1 MAPRG
6 AAGPDRRQVSLC
18 RNPRQSDRRRLAA
31 RRHLARKARFLRRA
45 QLRSA
50 LRPLAAD
57 RAVQRRAPDRGCRR
71 HGAGRRGGVI
81 DLSLNEVETLS
92 TKAARGAGFSWGL
105 AEDIGRAARRIA
117 VEDDKWGVAMLSLAE
132 NAQSFAAPDPAR
144 AARWRKGET
153 DKPAETP
160 LCPIRTA
167 ALLLDD
173 PLPAS
178 ALPLAIIDVGLPIW
192 LDAMLR
198 RSAMRMARPVG
209 PVTRA
214 DVVIERRPEI
224 EQPASGRRGAIDERT
239 LAALN
244 SFATRTYV
252 PESEGSR
259 VRGAGG
265 GRVDDE

>member
-1 MAPRG
+1 M
-6 AAGPDRRQVSLC
+6 
-18 RNPRQSDRRRLAA
+18 
-31 RRHLARKARFLRRA
+31 
-45 QLRSA
+45 
-50 LRPLAAD
+50 
-57 RAVQRRAPDRGCRR
+57 
-71 HGAGRRGGVI
+71 I

-117 VEDDKWGVAMLSLAE
+117 VEDGNWGLAMLSLAE
-132 NAQSFAAPDPAR
+132 NAQSFVAPDPAR
-144 AARWRKGET
+144 AARWRKGEA

-167 ALLLDD
+167 ALLLDN

-244 SFATRTYV
+244 SFAARTYV

>member
-1 MAPRG
+1 M
-6 AAGPDRRQVSLC
+6 
-18 RNPRQSDRRRLAA
+18 
-31 RRHLARKARFLRRA
+31 
-45 QLRSA
+45 
-50 LRPLAAD
+50 
-57 RAVQRRAPDRGCRR
+57 
-71 HGAGRRGGVI
+71 I

-117 VEDDKWGVAMLSLAE
+117 VENDNWGEALLSLAE

-144 AARWRKGET
+144 AARWRKGEV

-178 ALPLAIIDVGLPIW
+178 ALPLTIINVGLPVW
-192 LDAMLR
+192 FDAMLR
-198 RSAMRMARPVG
+198 RSAMRVARPVG

-214 DVVIERRPEI
+214 DVVVEHRAEI
-224 EQPASGRRGAIDERT
+224 EQSATGRRGAIDERT

-244 SFATRTYV
+244 SFAGKTYV
-252 PESEGSR
+252 PESERSR

-265 GRVDDE
+265 GRVDD

>member
-1 MAPRG
+1 M
-6 AAGPDRRQVSLC
+6 
-18 RNPRQSDRRRLAA
+18 
-31 RRHLARKARFLRRA
+31 
-45 QLRSA
+45 
-50 LRPLAAD
+50 
-57 RAVQRRAPDRGCRR
+57 
-71 HGAGRRGGVI
+71 I

-117 VEDDKWGVAMLSLAE
+117 VEDDNWGPALLSLFE
-132 NAQSFAAPDPAR
+132 DAQSFAPPEPAR
-144 AARWRKGET
+144 AKRWREGAA
-153 DKPAETP
+153 DVSDGRL

-178 ALPLAIIDVGLPIW
+178 ALPLTIIDVGLPVW
-192 LDAMLR
+192 VDAMLR
-198 RSAMRMARPVG
+198 RSAMRVARPA
-209 PVTRA
+209 PPLTPRA
-214 DVVIERRPEI
+214 DVAIEDRAGI
-224 EQPASGRRGAIDERT
+224 AQPVSGRRGAIDERT

-244 SFATRTYV
+244 SFAARTYV
-252 PESEGSR
+252 PESERSR

>member
-1 MAPRG
+1 M
-6 AAGPDRRQVSLC
+6 
-18 RNPRQSDRRRLAA
+18 
-31 RRHLARKARFLRRA
+31 
-45 QLRSA
+45 
-50 LRPLAAD
+50 
-57 RAVQRRAPDRGCRR
+57 
-71 HGAGRRGGVI
+71 I
-81 DLSLNEVETLS
+81 ELSLNEVETLS

-117 VEDDKWGVAMLSLAE
+117 IEDDNWGVAMLSLAE
-132 NAQSFAAPDPAR
+132 NAQSLDPPDPAR
-144 AARWRKGET
+144 AARWRKGEP
-153 DKPAETP
+153 DRLAERP

-178 ALPLAIIDVGLPIW
+178 ALPLTIINVGLPIW

-198 RSAMRMARPVG
+198 RSAMRVARPVG
-209 PVTRA
+209 PAAHA
-214 DVVIERRPEI
+214 DVVVEHRADID
-224 EQPASGRRGAIDERT
+224 QSATGRRGAVDERT

-244 SFATRTYV
+244 SFAARTYV
-252 PESEGSR
+252 PESERSR

>member
-1 MAPRG
+1 M
-6 AAGPDRRQVSLC
+6 
-18 RNPRQSDRRRLAA
+18 
-31 RRHLARKARFLRRA
+31 
-45 QLRSA
+45 
-50 LRPLAAD
+50 
-57 RAVQRRAPDRGCRR
+57 
-71 HGAGRRGGVI
+71 I
-81 DLSLNEVETLS
+81 ELSLNEVETLS
-92 TKAARGAGFSWGL
+92 TKTARGAGFSWGL

-117 VEDDKWGVAMLSLAE
+117 VEDDNWGVAMLSLAE

-144 AARWRKGET
+144 AACWRKGEA
-153 DKPAETP
+153 DKPAERP

-178 ALPLAIIDVGLPIW
+178 VLPLTITGVGLPVW

-198 RSAMRMARPVG
+198 RSAMRLARPVG

-214 DVVIERRPEI
+214 DVVVEHRAEI
-224 EQPASGRRGAIDERT
+224 EQSATGRRGAIDERT

-244 SFATRTYV
+244 SFAGKTYV
-252 PESEGSR
+252 PESERSR

>member
-1 MAPRG
+1 M
-6 AAGPDRRQVSLC
+6 
-18 RNPRQSDRRRLAA
+18 
-31 RRHLARKARFLRRA
+31 
-45 QLRSA
+45 
-50 LRPLAAD
+50 
-57 RAVQRRAPDRGCRR
+57 
-71 HGAGRRGGVI
+71 I

-117 VEDDKWGVAMLSLAE
+117 GEENDWGEAMLSLAE

-144 AARWRKGET
+144 AARWRSGEA
-153 DKPAETP
+153 DWPAEKP
-160 LCPIRTA
+160 LCPIRAA

-173 PLPAS
+173 PPPAN
-178 ALPLAIIDVGLPIW
+178 AMPLTILDVGLPIW

-198 RSAMRMARPVG
+198 RSNMQVARPAKLLM
-209 PVTRA
+209 PRA
-214 DVVIERRPEI
+214 DIVIENRAEI
-224 EQPASGRRGAIDERT
+224 EQPIVGQRGAIDERT

-244 SFATRTYV
+244 SFAARTYV
-252 PESEGSR
+252 PESERSR

>member
-1 MAPRG
+1 M
-6 AAGPDRRQVSLC
+6 
-18 RNPRQSDRRRLAA
+18 
-31 RRHLARKARFLRRA
+31 
-45 QLRSA
+45 
-50 LRPLAAD
+50 
-57 RAVQRRAPDRGCRR
+57 
-71 HGAGRRGGVI
+71 I

-117 VEDDKWGVAMLSLAE
+117 VEDEAWGVAMLSLAE

-144 AARWRKGET
+144 AARWRCGEA
-153 DKPAETP
+153 DKPAERP

-173 PLPAS
+173 PPSAS
-178 ALPLAIIDVGLPIW
+178 AIPLAILDVGLPVW

-198 RSAMRMARPVG
+198 RSNMRVAERPELLT
-209 PVTRA
+209 PRA
-214 DVVIERRPEI
+214 DVVIENRAEVA
-224 EQPASGRRGAIDERT
+224 QPVTGRRGAIEERT

-244 SFATRTYV
+244 SFAARTYV
-252 PESEGSR
+252 PESERSR